1 MEEVKQQPQ
10 ILQSK
15 EQIIQQIKDNFNK
28 FMLSFN
34 PNDAFYELDELQNRM
49 LEFYLANDR
58 KFRRSYHID
67 FTDSFIIFLKDKV
80 RLKEPF
86 HVAVQGLT
94 RSGKSSVTS
103 TICFIMMAMG
113 GKLFSVE
120 PYITAN
126 NIEFLEKVNSISE
139 EEVGDTI
146 FQIDEEK
153 SYFGLGSNAK
163 KFKLQDVQNI
173 IAKKNISTASLC
185 PTKFSNENA
194 HYGLRTFGRC
204 FKTKTVR
211 LMLYNLQEGGKGGSL
226 PLGMIYLP
234 IPVVILPEEYFKKF
248 DFEYQKKKDVWI
260 QEERTGKTDVM
271 GELKR
276 GQAKSFMND
285 EQYLRLK
292 KKDEKLTYIRL
303 KLGAEWTV
311 GESLEIYN
319 ITKLYS
325 QGINLD
331 R

>member
-1 MEEVKQQPQ
+1 MEEQLQP
-10 ILQSK
+10 LTLLSK
-15 EQIIQQIKDNFNK
+15 EQLIQQIKDNFNN
-28 FMLSFN
+28 FVRNFDLSKTN
-34 PNDAFYELDELQNRM
+34 YQLDELQNRM

-58 KFRRSYHID
+58 KFRRSYHVN
-67 FTDSFIIFLKDKV
+67 FTESFIIFLKDKV

-126 NIEFLEKVNSISE
+126 NIEFLEKVNSLSME
-139 EEVGDTI
+139 DVGDTI

-173 IAKKNISTASLC
+173 IAKANISTASLC

-204 FKTKTVR
+204 FDTKTVR
-211 LMLYNLQEGGKGGSL
+211 LMLYNLQEGGKGGTL

-234 IPVVILPEEYFKKF
+234 IPSVILPEELFKKF
-248 DFEYQKKKDVWI
+248 DGEYQSKKDNWI
-260 QEERTGKTDVM
+260 QDERRGKTDVM

-276 GQAKSFMND
+276 KTAQNFMND
-285 EQYLRLK
+285 DQFLTLK
-292 KKDEKLTYIRL
+292 KKDEKLTYIRM

-311 GESLEIYN
+311 GETLEIYN

-331 R
+331 K